1 MPELMII
8 GAWRARLLR
17 SDVDARDGARL
28 AGGSD
33 IRSLC
38 SAWSGGG
45 GDAIVGRGVDEADV
59 GVGGELPRKSDE
71 DAGDDF
77 REL

>member
-1 MPELMII
+1 MIPEP
-8 GAWRARLLR
+8 WRARLLI
-17 SDVDARDGARL
+17 SDVDALDGARL

-38 SAWSGGG
+38 SALSDCGG
-45 GDAIVGRGVDEADV
+45 GDWTVGRGVDDAEV
-59 GVGGELPRKSDE
+59 GVGGELPRNSDE
-71 DAGDDF
+71 DAGEDF

>member
-1 MPELMII
+1 MTELI
-8 GAWRARLLR
+8 GIGSCRARLLR
-17 SDVDARDGARL
+17 SDVDGREDARL

-38 SAWSGGG
+38 SACSMGGG
-45 GDAIVGRGVDEADV
+45 VETVGLGVDEADV
-59 GVGGELPRKSDE
+59 GVGGELPRNSEE

-77 REL
+77 LEL